1 MTEQF
6 NVIDRFH
13 SVHGRN
19 RLQRRVTTDDRGL
32 SRSNTS
38 AHGPRLGVDPSWRMS
53 LPTVPSQTAINHMYD
68 FPETQ
73 IDEGPTINPQQL
85 HMEDSIDSL
94 DSPFVENFEWMGG
107 FNLQMPAIGFSD
119 PPLNATSPSGFSLDS
134 PIPVV
139 VDNGYNHAYLAPTQ
153 HLAWQPGPLQLQTP
167 DTTHMTPDLMGH
179 MSNDYGLPVEYGM
192 SLDIPTP
199 MHQQSGIEA
208 FYPTPPPFSSLSP
221 DVSNATFS
229 PHFQQPMTFHH
240 DPAAFNGDGTVA
252 FTLPT
257 YSGRPAAVESMTEVT
272 RQALLVSL
280 SQSST
285 YGQRIVPH
293 SGQNT
298 ATSARESSCSSTL
311 PSLPDLQRFVSA
323 YIQYFQPHYP
333 FLHVPTLTFDSPSY
347 TDNLRITHGYANGQG
362 GIHGG
367 GGCLILAMAA
377 IGAQYELEQSVA
389 KGLFDSAR
397 KMIQLYLEERRKA
410 DLAAA
415 INSSRHN
422 DNTAQNTPL
431 WLVQAMLLNVIYGHQ
446 CGDKVSGDIASTHCA
461 ALVSLGRAADLLSPS
476 MESNGQLPTPRF
488 TNGHHSPDPE
498 TSRPHD
504 SAPAIDPWGF
514 NVSSNEDQMAWRRW
528 AVAEERKRTLYA
540 IFNMSSLLVSGYNHA
555 PAIMNSEVHLDLPC
569 EEELWTAESA
579 SIWNARGGEQAAIH
593 RSISF
598 ASALSRLLMASQSDT
613 HQNAMHE
620 SGQFGSSMLLT
631 DLPPSELQP
640 STFGCLILLLAIH
653 NFVWETR
660 QRHAGIR
667 WTTQE
672 SESMQAHV
680 EPALRAWQAA
690 WASNPTHSLERPNP
704 FGMGPLSADS
714 IPLLDLIY
722 VRLYVNLG
730 LSKEAFWSR
739 DFDAMAEELARGTD
753 IVQHADYPRS
763 QSSHSSE
770 SGSRKASL
778 ISSTEGQD
786 IHSPLQSTQQ
796 AEQKASRRERQLRK
810 AAFYA
815 ADSLSMSQK
824 LGVTF
829 ADFTS
834 RDLPMQ
840 SAMVF
845 FDCAQVLAEWATTV
859 QERVGSYLGMMGRDA
874 IDFTH
879 VPAILLL
886 EDEDCKLLEKTRDI
900 LAHAEIKMTAE
911 LGNYD
916 PGAAMTVMSA
926 LPGYSNRG
934 FGPQLLGVASY
945 MLRRGAVWPGKS
957 CKSNGSVAI
966 LISSTVTSLMARG
979 LDVQAGHMQKR
990 AEHSVAISHA

>member
-1 MTEQF
+1 
-6 NVIDRFH
+6 
-13 SVHGRN
+13 
-19 RLQRRVTTDDRGL
+19 
-32 SRSNTS
+32 
-38 AHGPRLGVDPSWRMS
+38 
-53 LPTVPSQTAINHMYD
+53 MYD
-68 FPETQ
+68 FSEAQ
-73 IDEGPTINPQQL
+73 IDERPTINPQQL
-85 HMEDSIDSL
+85 HMEDSIDCL

-107 FNLQMPAIGFSD
+107 FNLQMPTNGFAEQ
-119 PPLNATSPSGFSLDS
+119 PLHAASPSGFSLDS
-134 PIPVV
+134 PMPVV
-139 VDNGYNHAYLAPTQ
+139 ADNGYNHAYLAPTQ

-167 DTTHMTPDLMGH
+167 DTAQMTPDLMAH
-179 MSNDYGLPVEYGM
+179 MSSDYGMPVEYGL

-229 PHFQQPMTFHH
+229 PHFQQPMTFQP
-240 DPAAFNGDGTVA
+240 DASAFNVDGGVP

-257 YSGRPAAVESMTEVT
+257 YSGRPAAVDSMTELT

-280 SQSST
+280 SQSSS
-285 YGQRIVPH
+285 YGQRIVPQ
-293 SGQNT
+293 SGQHPT
-298 ATSARESSCSSTL
+298 TSARDSSTTCASTL
-311 PSLPDLQRFVSA
+311 PSLPDLQRYVAA
-323 YIQYFQPHYP
+323 YIQFFHPHYP
-333 FLHVPTLTFDSPSY
+333 FLHIPTLTFDSPSY
-347 TDNLRITHGYANGQG
+347 NDNLRVAHGYANGQG
-362 GIHGG
+362 GINGG

-377 IGAQYELEQSVA
+377 IGAQYELEQSIA
-389 KGLFDSAR
+389 KGLFDSGR

-422 DNTAQNTPL
+422 DNAAQNTPL

-461 ALVSLGRAADLLSPS
+461 ALVSLGRAADLLSPPVD
-476 MESNGQLPTPRF
+476 SNGQLPTPRHF
-488 TNGHHSPDPE
+488 NNHYSPDSD
-498 TSRPHD
+498 TFRPHE
-504 SAPAIDPWGF
+504 SVAAIDPWGY
-514 NVSSNEDQMAWRRW
+514 NVSSDEDQTAWRRW
-528 AVAEERKRTLYA
+528 ALAEERKRTLYA

-569 EEELWTAESA
+569 EEALWCAESA
-579 SIWNARGGEQAAIH
+579 SIWNARGGEQAAAH
-593 RSISF
+593 QSVSF
-598 ASALSRLLMASQSDT
+598 ASVLSRLLMASQSNS
-613 HQNAMHE
+613 HHNAMHE
-620 SGQFGSSMLLT
+620 GGQLGSSMLLT
-631 DLPPSELQP
+631 DLPPSELKV
-640 STFGCLILLLAIH
+640 STLACLVLINALH

-714 IPLLDLIY
+714 IPLLDLLY

-730 LSKEAFWSR
+730 LSKEAFWLR

-753 IVQHADYPRS
+753 IIQHADYSCS
-763 QSSHSSE
+763 QSSHSSD
-770 SGSRKASL
+770 SGSRKGSL

-786 IHSPLQSTQQ
+786 SKIPPQTTQQ
-796 AEQKASRRERQLRK
+796 AEQKATKRERQLRK

-926 LPGYSNRG
+926 LPSYSNRG
-934 FGPQLLGVASY
+934 FGPQLLGVAAY

-957 CKSNGSVAI
+957 
-966 LISSTVTSLMARG
+966 
-979 LDVQAGHMQKR
+979 
-990 AEHSVAISHA
+990 